1 MKYNLLI
8 AQTGLKKDDIDFM
21 KTELAK
27 GGVSV
32 EHSKNVLSVR
42 EVMKYLKEIN
52 NDGTPLYNVLI
63 IQQCLDSP
71 NRSVDVDDLR
81 KMKKQV
87 PGLKILLCVAG
98 ETRGGTY
105 LQEVFRAGI
114 YTAFF
119 AENGTMSFIADLI
132 LRGRSAEVAV
142 EYYGIPEDREE
153 LKKQIGYI
161 EGPRL
166 RTLINYI
173 KQAKTEE
180 ELSEALKHLVSGKKP
195 EPMLSRKEF
204 LYLLTKLDEEDV
216 NRIFPME
223 KMGIYFDRPGYQE
236 ALEKSE
242 NGGFF
247 SRFRKVEV
255 NPSDFLITHEVL
267 EARELKILAKQR
279 AALAEKE
286 TGEESESNLED
297 TIINETTEN
306 LANEMK
312 EIEKEGN
319 AEYVIADTSTKIDMM
334 PESEEVKEPDKET
347 AESGTGEIEE
357 ITESV
362 QEQEKI
368 QEEVQEITSQSSEK
382 GEAISELD
390 AMKVLFGDNITPEM
404 MQAMKKMMSAVTSDT
419 THVETPETTQETVEE
434 ESVQN
439 TTKELVQPGNNTVET
454 QDSITEMAQEETAPK
469 QKTEEKPQYIEE
481 VTPQVQQNVV
491 EKTEIQQ
498 EQDNNVEKDKK
509 PVELNLK
516 DIPINM
522 SSMQIKSEKK
532 LGDKFYVAAG
542 SKHPGVTFIASVMA
556 HSYKHKYPNK
566 KVCVYSF
573 EGHIDDFKCL
583 SNSAEEKELNHIT
596 IKGVD
601 YMVGRR
607 SDINLMRLQYDAV
620 FIDTKNLR
628 QIGKDERKE
637 KVFLVTQGTETHY
650 PMLKKS
656 CEFMHEVGFS
666 DVELVVSSHEIE
678 SEELERLIKKALRWK
693 ADIHNIGHLHSPI
706 RTMNKFEELF

>member
-8 AQTGLKKDDIDFM
+8 AQTGLKKEDIDFM

-71 NRSVDVDDLR
+71 NRAVDVDDLR

-132 LRGRSAEVAV
+132 LRGRSAEAAV

-153 LKKQIGYI
+153 LKRQIGYI

-166 RTLINYI
+166 KTLINYI

-267 EARELKILAKQR
+267 DARELKILAKQKE
-279 AALAEKE
+279 ALAEKE
-286 TGEESESNLED
+286 TGEESESSSED
-297 TIINETTEN
+297 TIINETKEN
-306 LANEMK
+306 LAKELK

-319 AEYVIADTSTKIDMM
+319 AKYVIADTSTKIDVM
-334 PESEEVKEPDKET
+334 PESEEVKEPDMKT
-347 AESGTGEIEE
+347 AESETGEIEE
-357 ITESV
+357 VTETV
-362 QEQEKI
+362 QEQEK
-368 QEEVQEITSQSSEK
+368 VQEIHSQSSER

-404 MQAMKKMMSAVTSDT
+404 MQAMKKMMFAVTSDGI
-419 THVETPETTQETVEE
+419 HIETTETDEE

-439 TTKELVQPGNNTVET
+439 TTKEEVQPGNNIVET
-454 QDSITEMAQEETAPK
+454 LDAATEMAQEETISE
-469 QKTEEKPQYIEE
+469 QKTEEKPQHIEE
-481 VTPQVQQNVV
+481 VVPQVQQNVV

-498 EQDNNVEKDKK
+498 EQDNIVEKKKK

-516 DIPINM
+516 DIPVNM

-656 CEFMHEVGFS
+656 CEFMHEVGFT
-666 DVELVVSSHEIE
+666 DVELVVSSREIE

-693 ADIHNIGHLHSPI
+693 ADIHNIGYLHSPI
-706 RTMNKFEELF
+706 RAMNKFEDLF